1 MRKELVFLLE
11 ELSAK
16 ALLEVLLPRFL
27 DPSIIPR
34 FVPFEGKQDLD
45 KQLERKLRGYQN
57 PHARFIVLRDQ
68 DSFADCRRLKDTLLA
83 KCQAAG
89 RDAVTL
95 VRIACHELETFYLA
109 DLAAV
114 EKALQLRGLSQQQA
128 VAKYR
133 TPDTLGSPSHELSLL
148 TKKSYQKVGD
158 SRRIGAYLD
167 IENARSV
174 SFKNLMI
181 GIRRWEKELLSL

>member
-27 DPSIIPR
+27 DPSITPR

-45 KQLERKLRGYQN
+45 KQLERKLRGYLN

-68 DSFADCRRLKDTLLA
+68 DSFADCGRLKDNLRV

-89 RDAVTL
+89 REAVTL
-95 VRIACHELETFYLA
+95 VRIACHELEAFYLA

-114 EKALQLRGLSQQQA
+114 EKALGLRGLSQQQGI
-128 VAKYR
+128 AKFR
-133 TPDTLGSPSHELSLL
+133 TPDTLGSPSQELALL
-148 TKKSYQKVGD
+148 TKKKYQKVGD
-158 SRRIGAYLD
+158 SRRIGAYLEV
-167 IENARSV
+167 ENVRSA
-174 SFKNLMI
+174 SFKNLI
-181 GIRRWEKELLSL
+181 SGIRRWEQELLSL